1 MEFKIKPFHK
11 NSYPRQGVLIKSPDA
26 KVWLLELYKMGVDP
40 EDTFMY
46 PLPGVTPNEIF
57 GCLVV
62 PKDGIRITD
71 VGRNSYM
78 QCLNNK
84 LFIPENTITFPEL
97 NEIEWTKQFTAD
109 RYVMHQDIGLVE
121 LTVQIEWSLL
131 LEMSNPGQ
139 AEIRVPLAG
148 IYIPNT
154 IRSYSIEADE
164 KKLAEDIE
172 NQVGRADT
180 AKDVPFNMD
189 KIMKGNQREIDKLL
203 KYLEKHPEQVLTL
216 GIPLDILGSSRG
228 GGGGRFVFGK
238 TRGNLF
244 DSESDLRTVLYVLGV
259 VVVLLFLIFLVFNN
273 SSSKSSAFP
282 IFIIF
287 LVGRFIYWFLNK
299 RGSDTRRWNNSGRA
313 ATIADDKFAILQ
325 SRYEKLA
332 NEYVAQ
338 KEYQKAAGI
347 YLKLLKNNFR
357 AAQVLEE
364 GGYYGEAGAIYLK
377 HCKEKA
383 HAAECFEK
391 GKLYTQAIDIY
402 KELGETEKVGDLY
415 THLKKEKEA
424 NHYYEMV
431 AEDYI
436 KNKQYVKASLVYRKK
451 MKQPLKGQA
460 LLLEGW
466 HSRLD
471 AHNCLN
477 NFFTNIENK
486 DVLIREIKRF
496 YSDDLE
502 ENRKEAFLQVIKL
515 EFHKH
520 ESLQAPIKEIAYEI
534 IAECID
540 NNPLMISELIG
551 FNPKDKSLSKDVMK
565 FKASKMRKD

>member
-11 NSYPRQGVLIKSPDA
+11 NSYPKGGVLIKSPEA
-26 KVWLLELYKMGVDP
+26 KVWLLELYKIGIDP
-40 EDTFMY
+40 EDTSMY
-46 PLPGVTPNEIF
+46 ALPGNIPNEIF

-62 PKDGIRITD
+62 PKDGVRIAD
-71 VGRNSYM
+71 IGKNSYM
-78 QCLNNK
+78 QCLNTK
-84 LFIPENTITFPEL
+84 LFIPENTVIFPEL
-97 NEIEWTKQFTAD
+97 NEVEWTKHFTAD

-121 LTVQIEWSLL
+121 LTDPVEWNLF
-131 LEMSNPGQ
+131 LEMPNAGQ
-139 AEIRVPLAG
+139 AEIITPLAG

-172 NQVGRADT
+172 NQVGGADT
-180 AKDVPFNMD
+180 AKDVPFNVD

-203 KYLEKHPEQVLTL
+203 KYLEKHPEQALAL
-216 GIPLDILGSSRG
+216 GIPLDVMGSSRG

-244 DSESDLRTVLYVLGV
+244 DSDSDFRTVLYVLGV
-259 VVVLLFLIFLVFNN
+259 GVVLFILIQIVFSNG
-273 SSSKSSAFP
+273 SGKSSAFP
-282 IFIIF
+282 VFIII
-287 LVGRFIYWFLNK
+287 LVGRFIYSFLNK
-299 RGSDTRRWNNSGRA
+299 SGSDTSRHSNSERA

-325 SRYEKLA
+325 NRYEKLA
-332 NEYVAQ
+332 NDYVDQ

-383 HAAECFEK
+383 RAAECFEK

-402 KELGETEKVGDLY
+402 EELGETEKVGDLY

-431 AEDYI
+431 AENYI
-436 KNKQYVKASLVYRKK
+436 KNKQYVKASLIYRKK
-451 MKQPLKGQA
+451 MKLPLKGQA
-460 LLLEGW
+460 LLLDGW
-466 HSRLD
+466 HSKLD

-477 NFFTNIENK
+477 NFFTNIENT
-486 DVLIREIKRF
+486 DVLLGEIKRF
-496 YSDDLE
+496 YSDELE

-534 IAECID
+534 IAGCID
-540 NNPLMISELIG
+540 NNPLMASELIG
-551 FNPKDKSLSKDVMK
+551 FNPEDRSLSKDVMK
-565 FKASKMRKD
+565 FKAAKRKR